1 MRFGLHVGSY
11 RFATGTAVA
20 LREIAEAAEEAG
32 FDAIY
37 VMDHFRQIPQV
48 GRAWDDF
55 LESWTT
61 LAYLAACTSRIR
73 LGTLV
78 TGVTY
83 RNVGHLGKIVST
95 LDVLSQG
102 RATCGLGLAWF
113 AAEHRAYGWDF
124 PPVPARYAL
133 LEDTLQALRLLWGRG
148 SPAFKGRVLDLP
160 ETLCYPRPVQ
170 AKVPLIL
177 GGGGEKRTLRLAAQ
191 YADAAN
197 VHGDVATVRRKAAV
211 LRHHCDHAGRDVEL
225 THLSTALVGRD
236 DAEVAALVEKL
247 RPRRQDPATYA
258 AVVHAGTIDDHIGR
272 FRELAETGVAEVMV
286 RLADLTDP
294 APLARMA
301 KVISAFR

>member
-1 MRFGLHVGSY
+1 VIFGVLADSKDHDNGRLCHAETPHRHQNLGST
-11 RFATGTAVA
+11 RPRT
-20 LREIAEAAEEAG
+20 LKIK
-32 FDAIY
+32 
-37 VMDHFRQIPQV
+37 FR
-48 GRAWDDF
+48 
-55 LESWTT
+55 
-61 LAYLAACTSRIR
+61 
-73 LGTLV
+73 
-78 TGVTY
+78 
-83 RNVGHLGKIVST
+83 
-95 LDVLSQG
+95 
-102 RATCGLGLAWF
+102 
-113 AAEHRAYGWDF
+113 
-124 PPVPARYAL
+124 
-133 LEDTLQALRLLWGRG
+133 
-148 SPAFKGRVLDLP
+148 GRVLDLP